1 MAAPMVTH
9 VRIKVYF
16 ENNEFD
22 ASWLLIDTDDLR
34 TMKDVQRHISLKFL
48 GKAVPLYLSLQGCLL
63 PDWEKSVILRDNDCV
78 NAKCIHQDSFE
89 NQTILLLNEQDG
101 DIIVKSDKK
110 KKHKHDKEKS
120 EDKLT
125 SNYAENKDTYS
136 NEKDMQIATSSS
148 VPMETSPPK
157 QKHKKKKHKHKH
169 ETVDNMQT
177 EQQTEKKRKRKH
189 CPEEKIEDVSFDEPV
204 GKKKAVNSCEL
215 ELSLKPSMSQKNNSI
230 ERFPDSDSAPTNM
243 TKLSSIS
250 VAGENKIENTILLG
264 EHGKGSEKKEKRKR
278 VRKRKRKSVTET
290 PPQTQNLDTNVV
302 KNAWNWN
309 TGKTFNSEPI
319 NSKANGKHKKF
330 TSDSNDSSEED
341 ALTNKSEK
349 HNSSINYSYDYGNT
363 TENKDLTQTD
373 TTVTYNNSYS
383 RQSKSDN
390 QIICDRKT
398 DWNKSV
404 NRSGYAEETVQSPNK
419 RSEKIAD
426 QPSVLSTSYLSN
438 GVAVYSRNRR
448 KQQQNSKQ
456 YPELTKEDQLNTK
469 LTNVSVI
476 LQNTSFDNKQQGN
489 EYPEKETSA
498 IYEAVPVDY
507 SKFPD
512 LIGPPRPGDR
522 LAYKVIELSETYTPE
537 VSDYKEAIVVSY
549 IPATKTVEL
558 ENQQEGKSKLNM
570 NGKFE
575 VVFEDEENIATETDL
590 KVFLPLESL
599 IEPKLLS

>member
-1 MAAPMVTH
+1 MAAPMASH

-22 ASWLLIDTDDLR
+22 ASWLLIDTGDLR

-78 NAKCIHQDSFE
+78 NARCIHQDSYE
-89 NQTILLLNEQDG
+89 NQTILLSNEQDG
-101 DIIVKSDKK
+101 DINVKSDKK
-110 KKHKHDKEKS
+110 KKHRHEREKS
-120 EDKLT
+120 KDEMT
-125 SNYAENKDTYS
+125 SDNTDNKDKYL
-136 NEKDMQIATSSS
+136 NEKDVQIATSSI
-148 VPMETSPPK
+148 VPMETSPAK

-169 ETVDNMQT
+169 EAVDEIQT
-177 EQQTEKKRKRKH
+177 EQQTEKNRKRKF
-189 CPEEKIEDVSFDEPV
+189 CTEEKIVDVSFDEPV
-204 GKKKAVNSCEL
+204 GKKKAVNSCEHD
-215 ELSLKPSMSQKNNSI
+215 LSLKPSLSQENISI
-230 ERFPDSDSAPTNM
+230 EIFPDSDPAQ
-243 TKLSSIS
+243 TKLTIG
-250 VAGENKIENTILLG
+250 VADENKMKNKILLE

-278 VRKRKRKSVTET
+278 IRKRKRKSVAET
-290 PPQTQNLDTNVV
+290 SFQTQNSDTNVV

-309 TGKTFNSEPI
+309 TGKTLYSEPI
-319 NSKANGKHKKF
+319 NSNANRKHKKF
-330 TSDSNDSSEED
+330 MSDSNDSGED
-341 ALTNKSEK
+341 TNTDKSGK
-349 HNSSINYSYDYGNT
+349 HNSSINYSYNYDNT
-363 TENKDLTQTD
+363 KESMHQTQTD
-373 TTVTYNNSYS
+373 TTCNNSYS

-390 QIICDRKT
+390 QIICDRKP

-404 NRSGYAEETVQSPNK
+404 NSIGHVVETGSPNK
-419 RSEKIAD
+419 LSEKIAD
-426 QPSVLSTSYLSN
+426 QPSVLSTSYLAN

-456 YPELTKEDQLNTK
+456 YTELTKEDQLNTK

-476 LQNTSFDNKQQGN
+476 LQNTSFDNNEQGN
-489 EYPEKETSA
+489 EDPEKETSVV
-498 IYEAVPVDY
+498 YEAVPLDY
-507 SKFPD
+507 SKYPD

-549 IPATKTVEL
+549 TPATKTVEL
-558 ENQQEGKSKLNM
+558 DNQQEGKSKLNV

-575 VVFEDEENIATETDL
+575 VVFEDEENIAIETDI
-590 KVFLPLESL
+590 KVCLPLESL

>member
-1 MAAPMVTH
+1 MAAPMATH

-22 ASWLLIDTDDLR
+22 ASWLLIDTGDLR

-78 NAKCIHQDSFE
+78 NAKCIHQDSYE

-120 EDKLT
+120 EDKIT
-125 SNYAENKDTYS
+125 SDYAENKDTYS
-136 NEKDMQIATSSS
+136 NEKDMQIATTSSS
-148 VPMETSPPK
+148 IVPMETSPPK

-169 ETVDNMQT
+169 ETVDDIQT
-177 EQQTEKKRKRKH
+177 EQQIEKKRKRKF
-189 CPEEKIEDVSFDEPV
+189 CSEEKIVDVSFGEPV
-204 GKKKAVNSCEL
+204 GKKKAGNSYEL
-215 ELSLKPSMSQKNNSI
+215 DLSLKPSLSQENI
-230 ERFPDSDSAPTNM
+230 GIEHVERFPDSDPAQ

-250 VAGENKIENTILLG
+250 VADENKIENTILLG

-278 VRKRKRKSVTET
+278 VRKRKRKSVAET
-290 PPQTQNLDTNVV
+290 PPQTLRSDNNVV

-330 TSDSNDSSEED
+330 TSDSNDSDKD
-341 ALTNKSEK
+341 ANTNTSGK
-349 HNSSINYSYDYGNT
+349 HNSSMNYSYDYGNT
-363 TENKDLTQTD
+363 TEKMHQTETD
-373 TTVTYNNSYS
+373 TTHNNSYS
-383 RQSKSDN
+383 RQSKTDH
-390 QIICDRKT
+390 QIICDRTT

-404 NRSGYAEETVQSPNK
+404 NRSGHAVETESPQK
-419 RSEKIAD
+419 VSEKIAD

-448 KQQQNSKQ
+448 KQQQNSNQ
-456 YPELTKEDQLNTK
+456 YTELTKEDQLNTK

-476 LQNTSFDNKQQGN
+476 LQNTSFDKNEQSN

-498 IYEAVPVDY
+498 IYEAVPLDY

-558 ENQQEGKSKLNM
+558 ENQQEGKSKLNV

-575 VVFEDEENIATETDL
+575 VVFEDEEQIATETDI